1 MPPSAAG
8 RNWAGNVTY
17 DATVLHHPRTPQEIG
32 DLVTSRRR
40 IRALGS
46 RHSFTALA
54 DAPELIALDAL
65 DARFD
70 VAEDR
75 ASVTVPAG
83 ATYAEIAAV
92 LAAHELAL
100 ANLASLPHI
109 SVAGAIATGT
119 HGSGDALGSLA
130 TAVTGLELVTAEG
143 TLLRRRRGEPG
154 FEGLVVALGA
164 LGVVTRVTLA
174 VEPAYEVAQR
184 VYTGLGWDTL
194 ARAFDAV
201 MASGD
206 SVSVFH
212 RAGAATEQ
220 LWVKRRQPGEPFPP
234 ELFGATAAVEPH
246 NPVAGADPANTT
258 TQLGVPGPW
267 SERLP
272 HFRSGFTP
280 SSGEEIQS
288 ELLVGREHALPA
300 IAAMRTLSDRIAP
313 LLFVGEIRSVA
324 ADDLWLSPAYGR
336 DTVALH
342 FTWHRAPEAVAAVVA
357 ELERAL
363 APFGARP
370 HWGKAM
376 AARAAD
382 LAPLYPRMGEFLRLR
397 AMLDPRG
404 VFVNDWLIEHVLGS
418 AR

>member
-1 MPPSAAG
+1 MSPSAAG

-17 DATVLHHPRTPQEIG
+17 GASALHHPRTPEEIG
-32 DLVTSRRR
+32 ELVTSRRR

-54 DAPELIALDAL
+54 DSSELIVLDSLDAGI
-65 DARFD
+65 A

-75 ASVTVPAG
+75 TSVTVPAG
-83 ATYAEIAAV
+83 VTYAE
-92 LAAHELAL
+92 LATALAPHELAL

-119 HGSGDALGSLA
+119 HGSGNALGSLA
-130 TAVTGLELVTAEG
+130 TAVLGLELVTAEG

-154 FEGLVVALGA
+154 FAGLVVALGA
-164 LGVVTRVTLA
+164 LGIVTCVTLA
-174 VEPAYEVAQR
+174 VEPAYAVAQR
-184 VYTGLGWDTL
+184 VYTGLSWDTL
-194 ARAFDAV
+194 AREFDAV
-201 MASGD
+201 MGSGD

-220 LWVKRRQPGEPFPP
+220 LWVKRRQPGEPFAAQ
-234 ELFGATAAVEPH
+234 LFGAPAATEGL
-246 NPVAGADPANTT
+246 NPVAGADAANTT
-258 TQLGVPGPW
+258 AQLGAAGPW
-267 SERLP
+267 SERWP

-288 ELLVGREHALPA
+288 ELLIGREHAQQA
-300 IAAMRTLSDRIAP
+300 ITAMRGLSDEIVP
-313 LLFVGEIRSVA
+313 LLLVGEIRTVA

-336 DTVALH
+336 ETVALH
-342 FTWHRAPEAVAAVVA
+342 FTWRRAPEAVAAVVA

-370 HWGKAM
+370 HWGKLM
-376 AARAAD
+376 AARAAE
-382 LAPLYPRMGEFLRLR
+382 LAPLYPRMGDFLRLR

-404 VFVNDWLIEHVLGS
+404 VFVNDWLIEHVLGP